1 METIKL
7 GSRGESVKT
16 LQTLLKSAGYNLQV
30 DGIFGEITD
39 EIVKLFQKKAG
50 LQTDGICGSKT
61 WEALTSLK
69 PAAQTKRKI
78 NKIIL
83 HCAAT
88 REGQNFTTKD
98 IDSWHKKRGFT
109 KIGYHYVIYLDGSVH
124 KGRQESEIG
133 AHATGHNANSIGIC
147 YIGGCDKNGKAK
159 DTRTPA
165 QKESLLKLVHDLLYK
180 YNLELENV
188 KCHSQLCK
196 NGKQCP
202 SFSIE
207 TFRKEYKEYFSK

>member
-7 GSRGESVKT
+7 GSQGESVKT

-39 EIVKLFQKKAG
+39 EIVKLFQKKSG
-50 LQTDGICGSKT
+50 LKADGICGTKT
-61 WEALTSLK
+61 WDVLTGSK
-69 PAAQTKRKI
+69 PAAQTKRRI

-88 REGQNFTTKD
+88 REGQNFTIKD

-133 AHATGHNANSIGIC
+133 AHATGQNANSIGIC

-165 QKESLLKLVHDLLYK
+165 QKESLLKLVHDLLKK
-180 YNLELENV
+180 YNLGLENV
-188 KCHSQLCK
+188 YGHYQFSPK
-196 NGKQCP
+196 KQCP